1 MSDLTQ
7 KAFLEEIEYIMYCYE
22 MNGVPRHRLLKAMY
36 SHMTE
41 PPAEA
46 SGTDTGTESGANRL
60 Q

>member
-7 KAFLEEIEYIMYCYE
+7 SAFLEEIEYIMYRYE

-36 SHMTE
+36 SHITE
-41 PPAEA
+41 VPGETATPEMEA
-46 SGTDTGTESGANRL
+46 GTNRL

>member
-1 MSDLTQ
+1 MSNLTQ

-36 SHMTE
+36 SHITE

-46 SGTDTGTESGANRL
+46 SGKGKESGANRL

>member
-7 KAFLEEIEYIMYCYE
+7 RAFLEEIEYVMYQYE

-36 SHMTE
+36 SHITE

-46 SGTDTGTESGANRL
+46 PVTDTESGSTRL